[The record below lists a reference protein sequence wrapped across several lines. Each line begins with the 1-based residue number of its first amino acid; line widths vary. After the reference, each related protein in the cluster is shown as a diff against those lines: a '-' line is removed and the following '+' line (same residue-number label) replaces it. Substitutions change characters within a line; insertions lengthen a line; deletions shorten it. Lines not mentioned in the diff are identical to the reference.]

1 MAKATQNERV
11 LAYIQEFGEIT
22 QLDALK
28 DLGCMR
34 LASRVSDLRRQG
46 HNIVGDTVAVKN
58 RFEETCYI
66 KRYRMGGVEHG

>member
-46 HNIVGDTVAVKN
+46 HNIVGDTVAARTALKKLAISSV
-58 RFEETCYI
+58 I
-66 KRYRMGGVEHG
+66 GWAV